1 MPAAPGT
8 SMLLAT
14 WVRAEFDIP
23 FSWDRLKMSSFPSL
37 FMGISAGASAV
48 ATPPPLLSPSLFV
61 VRFLVAIINSFLRG
75 QNLAA
80 RFGVRS
86 QACCQ
91 GDFKA
96 AGQRKSFSRIVGKL
110 LRGLSAAN

>member
-1 MPAAPGT
+1 MP
-8 SMLLAT
+8 LAT
-14 WVRAEFDIP
+14 FLILDIDIS
-23 FSWDRLKMSSFPSL
+23 FRSDRLKISSFPSL
-37 FMGISAGASAV
+37 LTGISAGASAV
-48 ATPPPLLSPSLFV
+48 ATPPPLLSPSSFV
-61 VRFLVAIINSFLRG
+61 VRFLVAIINSFVRG

-91 GDFKA
+91 YDFKA